1 MLHSSTYSRKPVR
14 SSAGLDEGENTR
26 GHDVN
31 NFTSPQRRIFAP
43 PNFQSSPTYQHLQ
56 RKFSTAKMFFTVFV
70 TFLTLLHHILAAP
83 TCTTLSIPVSISA
96 RNAHFPPDFTT
107 TSLLSIV
114 GALGAV
120 IFDSLITDTYT
131 IVGTYCEPEVLVES
145 RRETVQ
151 LLVHGATY
159 TRSCQF

>member
-1 MLHSSTYSRKPVR
+1 M
-14 SSAGLDEGENTR
+14 
-26 GHDVN
+26 
-31 NFTSPQRRIFAP
+31 
-43 PNFQSSPTYQHLQ
+43 
-56 RKFSTAKMFFTVFV
+56 FSTVLV
-70 TFLTLLHHILAAP
+70 PFLTLFHLILGAP
-83 TCTTLSIPVSISA
+83 ICTTIFIPVSVQA

-107 TSLLSIV
+107 PSLLSIV

-120 IFDSLITDTYT
+120 VFDSLVTDTYT

-159 TRSCQF
+159 TRSCECASLVLMAVEE